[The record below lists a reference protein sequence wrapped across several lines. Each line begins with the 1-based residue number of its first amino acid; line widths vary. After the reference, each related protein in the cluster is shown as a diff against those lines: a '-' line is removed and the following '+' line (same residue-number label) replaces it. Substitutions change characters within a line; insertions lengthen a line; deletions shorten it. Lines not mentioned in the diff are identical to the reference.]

1 VSDRV
6 FGFVWCS
13 IIGFFTLLPLWRG
26 EAFHISL
33 AVVAVLLALIASSA
47 PGLLSLPNRLWTRFG
62 KIMHGVTSSVVL
74 FLIYFLF
81 FTPGAAL
88 LRLCGRTQL
97 KRDFDP
103 EVRTYWAERPS
114 VDTDFTRPY

>member
-1 VSDRV
+1 MSDRI

-13 IIGFFTLLPLWRG
+13 IIGFFAFLPLWRG
-26 EAFHISL
+26 GAIHVP
-33 AVVAVLLALIASSA
+33 AVAVAVLLAVIAGAA
-47 PGLLSLPNRLWTRFG
+47 PGLLAQPNRLWTRFG
-62 KIMHGVTSSVVL
+62 KMMHGVTSNTAL

-88 LRLCGRTQL
+88 LRLCGRNQL
-97 KRDFDP
+97 ARHMDP
-103 EVRTYWAERPS
+103 EARSYWAERPS